1 MIFYP
6 ITLKIHINRFYLIII
21 ISLKYLIKYK
31 IKFLRYHLFAK
42 YYHMLGAVDV
52 LDRSLIDH

>member
-1 MIFYP
+1 MIFYL
-6 ITLKIHINRFYLIII
+6 ITLKIHINRFYHFIII
-21 ISLKYLIKYK
+21 LNYLIKYK